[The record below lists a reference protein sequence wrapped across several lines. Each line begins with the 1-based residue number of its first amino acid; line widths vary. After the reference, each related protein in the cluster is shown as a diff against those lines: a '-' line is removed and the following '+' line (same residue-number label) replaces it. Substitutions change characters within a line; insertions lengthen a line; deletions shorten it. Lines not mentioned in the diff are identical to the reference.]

1 MRYSQGKME
10 SFQMTSILQCIRMK
24 DKGGIVW
31 RNIEDKS
38 KRNKDKLEEKQG
50 ELKKKTLASF
60 L

>member
-1 MRYSQGKME
+1 
-10 SFQMTSILQCIRMK
+10 MTSILQCIRMK

-31 RNIEDKS
+31 RNIEDKL
-38 KRNKDKLEEKQG
+38 KRDKDKLEEKQG